1 MTKCHF
7 SQASLV
13 GRTFP
18 HNHLNA
24 KEKVAL
30 DKVLKIHRRL
40 PSGGILVFLT
50 GKQEIVR
57 MINRLRGKLEKNDG
71 TPVRLA
77 ADAAQVQGEAPS
89 LRELDDEEVDG
100 DLFQEMDGDDE
111 DDFSNMDN
119 DDLGIES
126 AMAEDED
133 GRPKKVRILPL
144 YSMLS
149 PDEQA
154 RVFEPVPEDTR
165 LIVCATN
172 LAETSSES
180 TYAFLCIQMELAKLC
195 CLNNQL
201 PYPESRMWSTVD
213 GKSVATFT
221 RGLVWHHTT
230 YCGSARQPRINE
242 LVAQDEPVQATA
254 IACTRRA
261 SIRVTSTSLPFRRF

>member
-1 MTKCHF
+1 MRPKITPFRHDY
-7 SQASLV
+7 V
-13 GRTFP
+13 GRT
-18 HNHLNA
+18 LLTIIWNA

-30 DKVLKIHRRL
+30 DKVIKIHRRL

-57 MINRLRGKLEKNDG
+57 MINRLHGKLEKNNG
-71 TPVRLA
+71 TGVRLA
-77 ADAAQVQGEAPS
+77 ADAAKVQGEAPS

-100 DLFQEMDGDDE
+100 DLFQEMDGEDE

-126 AMAEDED
+126 AMTKDDD

-154 RVFEPVPEDTR
+154 KVFEPVPEDTR

-180 TYAFLCIQMELAKLC
+180 AMHFPYIQMELLLTKLC
-195 CLNNQL
+195 SSNSYHTWNLVCGRQWTAKVSQL
-201 PYPESRMWSTVD
+201 S
-213 GKSVATFT
+213 
-221 RGLVWHHTT
+221 
-230 YCGSARQPRINE
+230 CGHWCGVI
-242 LVAQDEPVQATA
+242 
-254 IACTRRA
+254 
-261 SIRVTSTSLPFRRF
+261 

>member
-1 MTKCHF
+1 M
-7 SQASLV
+7 
-13 GRTFP
+13 GRTLP

-30 DKVLKIHRRL
+30 DKVIKIHRRL

-57 MINRLRGKLEKNDG
+57 MINRLRGKLEKNNG
-71 TPVRLA
+71 THVRLTE
-77 ADAAQVQGEAPS
+77 DAAKVEGEVPS

-100 DLFQEMDGDDE
+100 DLFQEMDEDE

-119 DDLGIES
+119 EDLGIES
-126 AMAEDED
+126 SMTEDDD

-154 RVFEPVPEDTR
+154 KVFEPVPEDTR

-180 TYAFLCIQMELAKLC
+180 AYAFFHAFKR
-195 CLNNQL
+195 
-201 PYPESRMWSTVD
+201 SS
-213 GKSVATFT
+213 
-221 RGLVWHHTT
+221 
-230 YCGSARQPRINE
+230 
-242 LVAQDEPVQATA
+242 
-254 IACTRRA
+254 
-261 SIRVTSTSLPFRRF
+261 